1 MWTGATEPEMD
12 SQEQMGSEWKQFEF
26 KIVEGLHIVEISTMS
41 IWFYSNSKW
50 EWDREEYLPNKLVE

>member
-1 MWTGATEPEMD
+1 
-12 SQEQMGSEWKQFEF
+12 MGSEWKQFEF